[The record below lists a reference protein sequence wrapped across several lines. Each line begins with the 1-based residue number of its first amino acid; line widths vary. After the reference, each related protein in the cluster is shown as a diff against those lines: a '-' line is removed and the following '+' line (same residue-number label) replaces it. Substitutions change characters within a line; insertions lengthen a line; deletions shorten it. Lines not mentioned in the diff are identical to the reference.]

1 MMNVFDIKAKYD
13 RLAELE
19 ETALLRAVAPAA
31 RRRQEERR
39 RREQATRKENARL
52 ARLGTRLRVL

>member
-1 MMNVFDIKAKYD
+1 MTVFEIKAKYD

-39 RREQATRKENARL
+39 RTEALARRENARL
-52 ARLGTRLRVL
+52 ARTGERLRVL

>member
-1 MMNVFDIKAKYD
+1 MTVFEIKAKYD

-31 RRRQEERR
+31 RRNQEARR
-39 RREQATRKENARL
+39 RLELQTRRENARL
-52 ARLGTRLRVL
+52 ARLGARLRVL

>member
-1 MMNVFDIKAKYD
+1 MTVSEIKAKYD

-39 RREQATRKENARL
+39 RLEALARRENARL
-52 ARLGTRLRVL
+52 TRTGARLRVL